1 MNAFKPWL
9 ALPPKLAHDLSS
21 IGVELYSAIFGSNQ
35 STDWMPFEFQGLKFS
50 NRLGIAGGVDKNAE
64 HCNAY
69 QRIGCGFIEIGTVTP
84 LAQGPNPGKII
95 DRDLKSKALWNKM
108 GFPSHGMDE
117 AFYNLQKYKSQDAK
131 SKIPI
136 FVNVGKNRTT
146 PNERAHLDYLECINR
161 LESFADAIVI
171 NISSP
176 NTSGLRDL
184 LKPENLEKF
193 LSPIISARKP
203 IPYLLKLS
211 PDLKPEEL
219 WLATQ
224 IAMDQGF
231 DGFIVTNTTLSRENL
246 SPEATARFP
255 SEGGVSGLP
264 LRHLSQK
271 ALEIVLK
278 SVARQKQKKLVVSA
292 GGVMTPEDVFE
303 RIKSGADLV
312 QVYSA
317 LVFEGPGFFRQVAER
332 AKR

>member
-21 IGVELYSAIFGSNQ
+21 VGVELYSALFGSNQ
-35 STDWMPFEFQGLKFS
+35 RTEWMPFDFQGLQFS

-64 HCNAY
+64 HCNSY
-69 QRIGCGFIEIGTVTP
+69 QRIGCGFIEVGTVTP

-95 DRDLKSKALWNKM
+95 DRDLQSKALWNKM

-117 AFYNLQKYKSQDAK
+117 AFYNLQKFNSQ
-131 SKIPI
+131 IPV

-146 PNERAHLDYLECINR
+146 PNDLAHQDYLKCIKR
-161 LESFADAIVI
+161 LKSVADAIVI

-193 LSPIISARKP
+193 LTPLISDRESQGTQP

-211 PDLKPEEL
+211 PDLRPEEL
-219 WLATQ
+219 AGATQ

-231 DGFIVTNTTLSRENL
+231 DGFIVTNTTLSREHL
-246 SPEATARFP
+246 SPEASMRFP
-255 SEGGVSGLP
+255 AEGGVSGQP

-271 ALEIVLK
+271 ALEIVLN
-278 SVARQKQKKLVVSA
+278 SVAQQRQKKLIVST

-303 RIKSGADLV
+303 RIRSGADLV

-317 LVFEGPGFFRQVAER
+317 LVFEGPGFFKQVAER